1 MQAHAYPPSP
11 PGFPSQSSD
20 GSAGLASDPAAAA
33 AAATRTPSQCS
44 SQESQ
49 LLHLSRVASMQEK
62 LDDGDAAAVSRKRT
76 ADGQVK
82 DAPRGHSRTTSSVSM
97 ASTSGSRIGEVG
109 FGWNWGCLFTSGV
122 VLTFWAGHL

>member
-20 GSAGLASDPAAAA
+20 GSTSLANDPAAAA

-49 LLHLSRVASMQEK
+49 LLHLSRVASMQQK
-62 LDDGDAAAVSRKRT
+62 LDDGDAAVSRKRT
-76 ADGQVK
+76 ADGHVK

-109 FGWNWGCLFTSGV
+109 LGLNWAGCLQPA
-122 VLTFWAGHL
+122 WY

>member
-1 MQAHAYPPSP
+1 MQAHAYPPPSP

-20 GSAGLASDPAAAA
+20 GSTSVANDPAAT
-33 AAATRTPSQCS
+33 ATRTPSQSS

-62 LDDGDAAAVSRKRT
+62 LDDGDAAVSRKRT

-109 FGWNWGCLFTSGV
+109 SV
-122 VLTFWAGHL
+122 

>member
-11 PGFPSQSSD
+11 TGFPSQSSD
-20 GSAGLASDPAAAA
+20 GSHDPAAAT
-33 AAATRTPSQCS
+33 TRTSSQCS

-62 LDDGDAAAVSRKRT
+62 LGDGDAVSRKRT
-76 ADGQVK
+76 ADGLVK

-97 ASTSGSRIGEVG
+97 ASTSGSRIGEVC
-109 FGWNWGCLFTSGV
+109 F
-122 VLTFWAGHL
+122 